1 MCIPVSSCWVEGV
14 VEAATGVAGG
24 AAVAPAAGVAAAAG
38 AAGVDGSAAGSLQ
51 AANSNIKAGAT
62 NFDVMRRAP

>member
-1 MCIPVSSCWVEGV
+1 M
-14 VEAATGVAGG
+14 EAVAGVAGG
-24 AAVAPAAGVAAAAG
+24 AAVAPEAGVAAAG
-38 AAGVDGSAAGSLQ
+38 AAGVDESAAGSLQ

>member
-1 MCIPVSSCWVEGV
+1 MCIPVSSCWVEGI
-14 VEAATGVAGG
+14 VEAAAGVAGG
-24 AAVAPAAGVAAAAG
+24 AAVAPEAGVAAAG